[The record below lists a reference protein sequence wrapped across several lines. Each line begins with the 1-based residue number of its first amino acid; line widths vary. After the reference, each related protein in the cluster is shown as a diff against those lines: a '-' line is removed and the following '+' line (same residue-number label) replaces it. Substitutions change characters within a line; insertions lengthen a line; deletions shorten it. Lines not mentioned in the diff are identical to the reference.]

1 MAKELMEIGGF
12 ITSGAEIVN
21 HDASLSGNGT
31 VDSPLGLSNETV
43 LWSGARSSACTL
55 SESFKNFEWL
65 RIVPST
71 PENGPAHDFYVDDI
85 GKQTNYLNMSIQ
97 AGDVNAYDIHVKI
110 SANADGTQLQTVS
123 SRAMYGS
130 YTSTAINV
138 RLNNANDMG
147 FASKV
152 VGINR
157 IGG

>member
-1 MAKELMEIGGF
+1 MSEPIQAI
-12 ITSGAEIVN
+12 SQ
-21 HDASLSGNGT
+21 GNYILQGT
-31 VDSPLGLSNETV
+31 VATSAGIVGDGTSQNPLRADETV